1 VLDPKVT
8 WQEVVSLAYRLEDA
22 AFRNDVSPDD
32 GARLV
37 RLVLQFDKQ
46 IIGSVRK
53 AKPSTPPPAA
63 GTG

>member
-1 VLDPKVT
+1 MLDPKVT
-8 WQEVVSLAYRLEDA
+8 WQEVVTLACRLEDA
-22 AFRNDVSPDD
+22 AFRNDVSPED

-46 IIGSVRK
+46 IIGNVRK

-63 GTG
+63 STG